1 MVGAPLTFLPYP
13 APLSH
18 VQTVRWPCNHHPICR
33 IYPKEI
39 LVRENTMQPRI
50 DYRKYAQE
58 PLQQLLAIE
67 KYIAESGLEP
77 KLIHLI
83 KMRASQINGCAYCLD
98 MHSIDARTAGESE
111 QRLYTL
117 EAWRETPF
125 FSERERAALA
135 WTEAVT
141 LISQTHAPD
150 DVYADM
156 QKHFSE
162 KEIVDLTL
170 VAAMINLWNRVA
182 ISLRA
187 VPGHYR
193 PAKSTSA
200 ASS

>member
-1 MVGAPLTFLPYP
+1 
-13 APLSH
+13 
-18 VQTVRWPCNHHPICR
+18 
-33 IYPKEI
+33 
-39 LVRENTMQPRI
+39 MQPRI

-67 KYIAESGLEP
+67 KYIAESALEP

-98 MHSIDARTAGESE
+98 MHSIDARAVGESE

-156 QKHFSE
+156 QKYFSE

-170 VAAMINLWNRVA
+170 IAAMINLWNRVA
-182 ISLRA
+182 ISTRA
-187 VPGHYR
+187 VPGHYK

>member
-1 MVGAPLTFLPYP
+1 
-13 APLSH
+13 
-18 VQTVRWPCNHHPICR
+18 
-33 IYPKEI
+33 
-39 LVRENTMQPRI
+39 MQPRI

-150 DVYADM
+150 DVYANL

-182 ISLRA
+182 ISTRA